1 MPSDLSENQ
10 LTGIPSSVFELPRL
24 ERLYLRANP
33 FATLILSESQLAFLE
48 NLSALSTDS
57 LGDVSHC
64 SSPSSSNDD
73 ALGSSAGTSLQLVRV
88 HDVSVCALVSTSSL
102 DGSETSV
109 TSTDE
114 ASPSSN
120 TAIVAGSAIGG
131 AVVLL
136 ALVVG
141 LVMFVRRHSRQRR
154 PHSKLTAA
162 LAEDALDAA
171 LCPPPPASAA
181 ESEKAVERAL
191 LRAHGLLEWRVDASD
206 IHWMTD
212 EFARGSRHVVDLA
225 VFQHRFR
232 HDGRF
237 RRELFPG
244 AIAVK
249 RLRADERDDPR
260 ARDRLLVDAAVL
272 SRVRHPQILAL
283 LGVRYSRALGVQALV
298 EFMEGG
304 TLRAWLSGLLDA
316 GESSAWT
323 PIKAQLALDVADALA
338 FAHARAPPLVHAR
351 LRSDKVFLTGDARA
365 KLGDWRAY
373 EPSGGDQGDGMGTVL
388 LPRSGGQPGERWMA
402 PEVLAGSAAHSPAS
416 DVFALGVLLS
426 ELDTHRPPFEG
437 GGELVAHG
445 GAVSVLVA
453 SGRLRPAFSAGAD
466 GLPRALRAV
475 AQRCLALDPRAR
487 PAALE
492 VARVFRAEAER
503 EA

>member
-1 MPSDLSENQ
+1 
-10 LTGIPSSVFELPRL
+10 
-24 ERLYLRANP
+24 
-33 FATLILSESQLAFLE
+33 
-48 NLSALSTDS
+48 
-57 LGDVSHC
+57 
-64 SSPSSSNDD
+64 
-73 ALGSSAGTSLQLVRV
+73 
-88 HDVSVCALVSTSSL
+88 
-102 DGSETSV
+102 
-109 TSTDE
+109 
-114 ASPSSN
+114 
-120 TAIVAGSAIGG
+120 
-131 AVVLL
+131 VLL
-136 ALVVG
+136 ALVAG
-141 LVMFVRRHSRQRR
+141 LIMFVRRHGRRRR

-162 LAEDALDAA
+162 LAEEALDAV
-171 LCPPPPASAA
+171 LCPLPPAYTA
-181 ESEKAVERAL
+181 ESEKTVEHTL
-191 LRAHGLLEWRVDASD
+191 LSAHRLLEWRVDESD

-212 EFARGSRHVVDLA
+212 ELTRGSRYVVDLA
-225 VFQHRFR
+225 VFRHRFR

-244 AIAVK
+244 PIAVK
-249 RLRADERDDPR
+249 RLRIDDRDDPR
-260 ARDRLLVDAAVL
+260 ARDRLLTDAAVL
-272 SRVRHPQILAL
+272 SRVRHPQILSL

-338 FAHARAPPLVHAR
+338 FAHSHAPPLVHAR

-373 EPSGGDQGDGMGTVL
+373 EPSGSGGGDHDDGMGTVL
-388 LPRSGGQPGERWMA
+388 LPRSGAQSGERWLA

-426 ELDTHRPPFEG
+426 ELDTHRPPYEG
-437 GGELVAHG
+437 GGELIAHG

-453 SGRLRPAFSAGAD
+453 SGRLRPAFSAGVD
-466 GLPRALRAV
+466 GLPRALRAM

-487 PAALE
+487 PAAPE
-492 VARVFRAEAER
+492 VVRAFRAAAER